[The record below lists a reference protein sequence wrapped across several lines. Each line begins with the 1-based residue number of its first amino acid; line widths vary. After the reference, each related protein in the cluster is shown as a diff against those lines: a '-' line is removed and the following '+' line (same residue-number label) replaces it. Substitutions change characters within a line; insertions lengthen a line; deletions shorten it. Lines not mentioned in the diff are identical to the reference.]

1 MTTTRARQYELA
13 GETTV
18 EALKASGTSPPSGA
32 TTSAPGTP
40 TDPRDQTAPATEPLG
55 DARAVGLIIG
65 ERTALW
71 GGNSSV
77 KDQDRAV
84 SAVNGRRS
92 PLDAQMALLALRA
105 IGLSYRPDTS
115 VPDGAW
121 IATCPACRR
130 PNALKITEA
139 RPGGAVS
146 VGCRRRCRP
155 PQEIAMLLS
164 TDPEVLAARAEAA
177 RWRSLACWAIES
189 YRRSIASS
197 MADQAA
203 DPVLAVAA

>member
-1 MTTTRARQYELA
+1 M
-13 GETTV
+13 
-18 EALKASGTSPPSGA
+18 
-32 TTSAPGTP
+32 
-40 TDPRDQTAPATEPLG
+40 
-55 DARAVGLIIG
+55 
-65 ERTALW
+65 
-71 GGNSSV
+71 
-77 KDQDRAV
+77 

-139 RPGGAVS
+139 RPGGAVA
-146 VGCRRRCRP
+146 VGCRRRCGP
-155 PQEIAMLLS
+155 PQEIAVLLS
-164 TDPEVLAARAEAA
+164 TDPDILAARAETA

-197 MADQAA
+197 TDEPAA
-203 DPVLAVAA
+203 PVLAVAA